1 MTMDDLQRD
10 QEVGSWIRADAP
22 IHAPDRLRDTIRSE
36 LAETRQEKGPALLM
50 RRGML
55 LSPARAVL
63 AAAVVLGFGVVVG
76 GILGSRGSTG
86 DHVGPSPTNSP
97 FSSSSASPSPSA
109 SPTPV
114 PRVSGVAL
122 PAGPTTTTV
131 LVPALRF
138 SVPAGW
144 LMTDDQRLAYR
155 ISPVDAGFGVM
166 GDGAV
171 DFDSVSVDVG
181 PVAGQPDGTIA
192 PVDGV
197 GKTSAALAAW
207 LSTRPQLTATQPVQ
221 TTLAGRPAYQLDFAL
236 SPQAGDLCNIPCAN
250 LLDSPDGGRSYR
262 FGIEGPW
269 KVRAYL
275 LEAPDG
281 TTIMVTVEDVD
292 GQGFDQELSAAQ
304 PILDSIT
311 FAP

>member
-1 MTMDDLQRD
+1 M
-10 QEVGSWIRADAP
+10 
-22 IHAPDRLRDTIRSE
+22 
-36 LAETRQEKGPALLM
+36 
-50 RRGML
+50 
-55 LSPARAVL
+55 
-63 AAAVVLGFGVVVG
+63 
-76 GILGSRGSTG
+76 
-86 DHVGPSPTNSP
+86 
-97 FSSSSASPSPSA
+97 
-109 SPTPV
+109 
-114 PRVSGVAL
+114 AL
-122 PAGPTTTTV
+122 PAGPTTTGA
-131 LVPALRF
+131 LVPASRL

-144 LMTDDQRLAYR
+144 LKTDDQRLAYG
-155 ISPVDAGFGVM
+155 ISPIDAGYLVQ

-171 DFDSVSVDVG
+171 NFDAVSVIVG

-192 PVDGV
+192 PVAGV
-197 GKTSAALAAW
+197 GTTSAALAAW

-221 TTLAGRPAYQLDFAL
+221 TTLAGRPAYRLDFAL

-250 LLDSPDGGRSYR
+250 LLDSPDGGGSYR

-292 GQGFDQELSAAQ
+292 GQGLDQEVSAAQ
-304 PILDSIT
+304 PILNSMT